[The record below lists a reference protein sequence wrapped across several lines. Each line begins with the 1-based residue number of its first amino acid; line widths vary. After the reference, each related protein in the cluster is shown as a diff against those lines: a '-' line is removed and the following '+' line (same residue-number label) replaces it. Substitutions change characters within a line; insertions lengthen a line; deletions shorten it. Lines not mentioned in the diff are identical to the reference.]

1 MLRGMFGG
9 LFALNFYSP
18 LFIDQLRRGRKTATI
33 RLGDKSAKY
42 HRSQIVWVTV
52 GSRHSRREKIF
63 SAVIDEVEV
72 KRLGDLSPRDIE
84 RDNPEFRRVEE
95 TKKFLEQIY
104 DRPVSL
110 EDEVTVVH
118 FSQIVEPGLGFGNV
132 PSPN

>member
-1 MLRGMFGG
+1 MTG
-9 LFALNFYSP
+9 LLALNFYSP
-18 LFIDQLRRGRKTATI
+18 LFVDQLKRGRKTATI

-42 HRSQIVWVTV
+42 QRSQIVWVTV

-72 KRLGDLSPRDIE
+72 KRLSDLSPRDVE

-95 TKKFLEQIY
+95 TREFLQQIY
-104 DRPVSL
+104 DRSI
-110 EDEVTVVH
+110 EDDAMITVVH
-118 FSQIVEPGLGFGNV
+118 FSQIVEPGLTGYGAV

>member
-1 MLRGMFGG
+1 MASG

-18 LFIDQLRRGRKTATI
+18 LFVDQLKRGRKTATI

-42 HRSQIVWVTV
+42 ERSQIVWVTV

-72 KRLGDLSPRDIE
+72 KPISQLSPRDVE
-84 RDNPEFRRVEE
+84 RDNPEFRRIEE
-95 TKKFLEQIY
+95 TISFLEKVY
-104 DRPVSL
+104 DRPIAPDDL
-110 EDEVTVVH
+110 ITVAH
-118 FSQIVEPGLGFGNV
+118 FSQINEPGAGGFGTL

>member
-1 MLRGMFGG
+1 MSSG

-18 LFIDQLRRGRKTATI
+18 LFVDQLKRGRKTATI

-42 HRSQIVWVTV
+42 HRSQVVWVTV
-52 GSRHSRREKIF
+52 GSRHARREKIF

-72 KRLGDLSPRDIE
+72 KKLGELSPRDVE

-95 TKKFLEQIY
+95 SQRFLEQIY
-104 DRPVSL
+104 DRPVSM
-110 EDEVTVVH
+110 DDTVTVVH
-118 FSQIVEPGLGFGNV
+118 FSQVVEPGIGFGSV

>member
-1 MLRGMFGG
+1 MASG
-9 LFALNFYSP
+9 LLALNFYSP
-18 LFIDQLRRGRKTATI
+18 LFVDQLKRGRKTATI

-42 HRSQIVWVTV
+42 ERSQIVWVTV

-72 KRLGDLSPRDIE
+72 KRLSELSPRDIE

-95 TKKFLEQIY
+95 TRGFLEQIY
-104 DRPVSL
+104 DREID
-110 EDEVTVVH
+110 EDCQVTVIH
-118 FSQIVEPGLGFGNV
+118 FSQIIETGIGGFGTV

>member
-1 MLRGMFGG
+1 MATG

-18 LFIDQLRRGRKTATI
+18 LFADQLRRGRKTAAI

-42 HRSQIVWVTV
+42 ERSQIVWVTI

-72 KRLGDLSPRDIE
+72 KQLSDLSPRDVE

-95 TKKFLEQIY
+95 TRTFLERIY
-104 DRPVSL
+104 DRPIEADSQ
-110 EDEVTVVH
+110 VTVIH
-118 FSQIVEPGLGFGNV
+118 FSQIVEPGMSGFGTV